1 MGVSRSAER
10 ADTNVC
16 FAKHL
21 GRGSSGTA
29 RTTKEKEREGSGPRN
44 EGDEKGVVGERGSAG
59 RG

>member
-29 RTTKEKEREGSGPRN
+29 RTIKEKEREDLGPRN
-44 EGDEKGVVGERGSAG
+44 EGDERE
-59 RG
+59 